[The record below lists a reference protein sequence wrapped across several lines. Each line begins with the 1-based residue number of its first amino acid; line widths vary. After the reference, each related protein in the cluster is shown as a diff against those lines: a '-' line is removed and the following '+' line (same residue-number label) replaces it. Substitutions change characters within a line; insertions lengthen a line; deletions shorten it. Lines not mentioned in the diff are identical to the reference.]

1 MTLSLST
8 RIMKGTTP
16 IYRRRHKK
24 SVLLNDREINALEQY
39 CKRYKVKNQSKI
51 IRDALFKSI
60 LQHYDEDYPTLFSKQ
75 ELANLESH
83 E

>member
-1 MTLSLST
+1 
-8 RIMKGTTP
+8 MKVSSIP
-16 IYRRRHKK
+16 AYRRRHKK
-24 SVLLNDREINALEQY
+24 SVLLNDKEIDAFEQY
-39 CKRYKVKNQSKI
+39 CKKYKIKNQSKI

-75 ELANLESH
+75 ELANLECH